1 MADVSAPNPL
11 RKYAVQK
18 PKGRK
23 WETLALLDDLDR
35 GRIEFRSAV
44 AEHGGGYVRLIQI
57 DFQSADV
64 LSDYDWHLIE
74 LHDPHGGKGGRPKP
88 TVIAGTERAAAAR
101 RGEPQSRKEPRKAKP
116 AGGAVNGTKQPPATP
131 AAKAPFGP
139 ARPAARAGDKVP
151 VPFAT
156 YVGAAL
162 FGALAVALWILWF
175 RI

>member
-23 WETLALLDDLDR
+23 WETLALLDDLND
-35 GRIEFRSAV
+35 GRVEFRTAV
-44 AEHGGGYVRLIQI
+44 QQHGTGYVRLIQI
-57 DFQSADV
+57 DFQSPDA

-74 LHDPHGGKGGRPKP
+74 LHDPHGGKGRPKP
-88 TVIAGTERAAAAR
+88 TVIAGTERAAAGR
-101 RGEPQSRKEPRKAKP
+101 RNEPQPRRTRTAGSATRGTASSKA
-116 AGGAVNGTKQPPATP
+116 P

-139 ARPAARAGDKVP
+139 TRPVARADNKVP
-151 VPFAT
+151 IPYAT
-156 YVGAAL
+156 YVAAIL
-162 FGALAVALWILWF
+162 FGALAVALWIVWF